1 MGAKAGRKGG
11 RTYNLLT
18 CGVSGWRKYL
28 DKTRR
33 KAAKAFAIEE
43 QEWDRPCVEHSDP
56 TCRCDEAGICGWV
69 RPGEYWCHC
78 GTSECRQDSVDN
90 LEAEHGEADTH
101 PDTQVARQTRG
112 EDPEQGT

>member
-1 MGAKAGRKGG
+1 VGAKAGRKGG

-18 CGVSGWRKYL
+18 CGVSSWRKYL

-43 QEWDRPCVEHSDP
+43 QDLDP
-56 TCRCDEAGICGWV
+56 ECKCCSLFGYADSCRCGCGCCTEE
-69 RPGEYWCHC
+69 RP
-78 GTSECRQDSVDN
+78 TVDSVDDM
-90 LEAEHGEADTH
+90 EAEHGEADTH